1 MKQPLA
7 FRLRPTSLDD
17 IIGQTHLV
25 GKNGI
30 IRRIVE
36 KQILPSLILF
46 GPPGV
51 GKTTIATVIS
61 MSLEMKYTYLNA
73 TTSSK
78 KDIDILIEEA
88 KVYKKVVLI
97 MDEIHRLNKD
107 KQDLLLPH
115 IESGLIILIGTTT
128 ANPYH
133 SINPAIRSRCH
144 LLELMPLT
152 KEDLVSALKKTMEKE
167 YADFTYDEEAIE
179 YISSMSGGDVRFAL
193 NNLELAVLSS
203 LEKHLKKETITSFL
217 KVPKF
222 IVDKNEDAHYNA
234 VSAMQKSIRG
244 SDVNAALYYL
254 AKFIESND
262 LESLERRL
270 LVTAYEDIGL
280 ANPAAVART
289 IQAIDVAKRVGFPEA
304 RIPLAVAVI
313 DLTLSPKSKS
323 AYEGIAKATEVVNS
337 TSLDIPPYLKLTPV
351 NLDPEDMYPYGEYDI
366 LPYIQYLPEKIKN
379 LEFYIP
385 NDNSNYERVLKE
397 NYNKLKQNKRTT
409 NIRMLRHKKTTH

>member
-7 FRLRPTSLDD
+7 YRIRPTSLDEV
-17 IIGQTHLV
+17 IGQQHLV
-25 GKNGI
+25 GENGI
-30 IRRIVE
+30 IRKIVE
-36 KQILPSLILF
+36 KNILPSLILF

-51 GKTTIATVIS
+51 GKTTIATIIS
-61 MSLEMKYTYLNA
+61 SSLEIKYTCLNA
-73 TTSSK
+73 TLSSK

-88 KVYKKVVLI
+88 KIYKKVVLI

-115 IESGLIILIGTTT
+115 IENGSIILIGTTT

-144 LLELMPLT
+144 LLELKPLT
-152 KEDLVSALKKTMEKE
+152 KEDLFISLKRIINKE
-167 YADFTYDEEAIE
+167 YPDFKYDEQALE
-179 YISSMSGGDVRFAL
+179 YIVSMSGGDVRFSL
-193 NNLELAVLSS
+193 NNLELAILASEDNY
-203 LEKHLKKETITSFL
+203 LTKETVQSFL
-217 KVPKF
+217 KVPKY
-222 IVDKNEDAHYNA
+222 IVDKNEDAHYDA

-289 IQAIDVAKRVGFPEA
+289 IQAIDVAKRIGFPEA

-313 DLTLSPKSKS
+313 DLTLSPKSAS
-323 AYEGIAKATEVVNS
+323 AYEGIARATEVVNS
-337 TSLDIPPYLKLTPV
+337 SYAEMPPYLKLTPV
-351 NLDPEDMYPYGEYDI
+351 NIDKEDQYPYGEYDI
-366 LPYIQYLPEKIKN
+366 FPYIQYLPEKFKN

-385 NDNSNYERVLKE
+385 KDNSNYERVLKE
-397 NYNKLKQNKRTT
+397 NYLKLKQNKRTT
-409 NIRMLRHKKTTH
+409 NIRQLRKNKRTY

>member
-25 GKNGI
+25 GEKGI
-30 IRRIVE
+30 IRKIVN

-61 MSLEMKYTYLNA
+61 TSLDLKYTFLNA

-78 KDIDILIEEA
+78 KDIDILIEEV
-88 KVYKKVVLI
+88 KIYKKVVLI

-115 IESGLIILIGTTT
+115 IENGTIVLIGTTT

-144 LLELMPLT
+144 LLELRPLT
-152 KEDLVSALKKTMEKE
+152 KEDLTIALEKTMQKE
-167 YADFTYDEEAIE
+167 YPDFTYDKEAIE
-179 YISSMSGGDVRFAL
+179 YIASMSGGDVRFAL
-193 NNLELAVLSS
+193 NNLELAILASD
-203 LEKHLKKETITSFL
+203 ENILKKETVVTFL

-222 IVDKNEDAHYNA
+222 IVDKNEDAHYDS

-244 SDVNAALYYL
+244 SDVNASLYYL

-304 RIPLAVAVI
+304 RIPLSVAVI
-313 DLTLSPKSKS
+313 DLALSPKSKS

-351 NLDPEDMYPYGEYDI
+351 NLEPDDRYPYGEYDI
-366 LPYIQYLPEKIKN
+366 LPFIQYLPEKIKD

-385 NDNSNYERVLKE
+385 SENGNYERVLKE
-397 NYNKLKQNKRTT
+397 NYLKLKKNKRTS
-409 NIRMLRHKKTTH
+409 NIRTLRHKINTK